1 MLKFE
6 SNLKTTTMQ
15 TGQNNDNKSQKELE
29 QEQLNKAASEKIANN
44 DAQQNE
50 IFRKGQ
56 NEKTQATDADNDA
69 DSLINNHEGGQSNDS
84 PTIREK
90 NKRKLESEEDA
101 DFGNEQ
107 LQ

>member
-1 MLKFE
+1 
-6 SNLKTTTMQ
+6 MQ
-15 TGQNNDNKSQKELE
+15 TNDNNSAKSDKELAE
-29 QEQLNKAASEKIANN
+29 QEANKAASENIADN

-56 NEKTQATDADNDA
+56 NEKTQSTDTDTDADA
-69 DSLINNHEGGQSNDS
+69 LSNNHEGGQSNDS
-84 PTIREK
+84 PSIEEK
-90 NKRKLESEEDA
+90 NKRKLESEQDA